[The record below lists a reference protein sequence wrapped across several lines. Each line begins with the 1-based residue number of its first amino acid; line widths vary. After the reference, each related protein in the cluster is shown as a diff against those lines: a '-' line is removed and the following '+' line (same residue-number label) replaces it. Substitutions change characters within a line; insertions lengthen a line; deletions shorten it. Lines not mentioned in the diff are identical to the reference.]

1 MFKRT
6 RVYVLYFSSFYF
18 YVRLLSWAHTSRVGV
33 WGRMSRIFP
42 FSPAL
47 RWCMTRDTHPLRRPG
62 RKSSII
68 TTVLAA
74 VSLKIRAILNI
85 QLYTFLNFRPWLHE
99 DLPTI
104 SWTLHR
110 NRNWQPDLKLSWT
123 FYRAIY
129 EMRDV
134 GLTDRQASSTTQYT
148 GREGGK
154 TNRDAIQVG
163 H

>member
-33 WGRMSRIFP
+33 WRRMSRIFP

-110 NRNWQPDLKLSWT
+110 NSSWQPHLKLGWT

-134 GLTDRQASSTTQYT
+134 GQTGRQAGKFNNAVHRQR
-148 GREGGK
+148 GR
-154 TNRDAIQVG
+154 
-163 H
+163 